1 MGRLLAF
8 RRRARDAAQ
17 STGQS
22 AAPSSAQPEPGG
34 LDLADLYTR
43 HGGMVLRRVRRFFK
57 DPAEAEEVLHEVFLR
72 ALEKQASYRAEAS
85 PTTWL
90 YQMTTNHCLN
100 RLRNADRR
108 RAALDLNA
116 ELPWL
121 HPSASAPADDAAFL
135 GAFWASL
142 DDDTAT
148 IAVYFFIDGMTHAEI
163 ARLTGVSR
171 RTIGNRIQALQAD
184 ARAAAGLDV

>member
-8 RRRARDAAQ
+8 RRK
-17 STGQS
+17 
-22 AAPSSAQPEPGG
+22 PG
-34 LDLADLYTR
+34 LDLAELYTR

-57 DPAEAEEVLHEVFLR
+57 DPVEAEEVLHEVFLR
-72 ALEKQASYRAEAS
+72 ALEKQDSYRAEAS

-121 HPSASAPADDAAFL
+121 HPSASAPADDAVFL

-142 DDDTAT
+142 DEASTAL
-148 IAVYFFIDGMTHAEI
+148 AVYYFVDGMTHAEI
-163 ARLTGVSR
+163 ARVTGVSR
-171 RTIGNRIQALQAD
+171 RTIGNRINELQAD
-184 ARAAAGLDV
+184 ARAAAGLDR

>member
-1 MGRLLAF
+1 MGRLLPF
-8 RRRARDAAQ
+8 RRKARP
-17 STGQS
+17 
-22 AAPSSAQPEPGG
+22 AAPSTG
-34 LDLADLYTR
+34 LDLAELYTR

-57 DPAEAEEVLHEVFLR
+57 NPAEAEEVLHEVFLR
-72 ALEKQASYRAEAS
+72 ALEKQDSYRAEAA

-108 RAALDLNA
+108 RVALDLNA

-121 HPSASAPADDAAFL
+121 HPSAGAPADEAVFL
-135 GAFWASL
+135 EAFWAGL
-142 DDDTAT
+142 DDATAAL
-148 IAVYFFIDGMTHAEI
+148 AVYYFIDGMTQAEI

-171 RTIGNRIQALQAD
+171 RTIGNRISTLQAD
-184 ARAAAGLDV
+184 ARAAAGLAP